1 MKKLCLFLF
10 LSVASV
16 SVVMAQPRS
25 IGLRLG
31 GNQELTF
38 QQYVNSESNFVQLD
52 AGSFY
57 FRGLQ
62 VTVTYNWLSHSLNNP
77 NFSVYGGLGAA
88 LGYNWGDNAWYHP
101 LRFAD
106 KNDPA
111 YAVKWANR
119 VGVQRY
125 FFTGVVGHL
134 GIEYKFDDVPIS
146 ISLDYRPLI
155 GIDFG
160 KEFHPITNEYSDK
173 IKIGYHTPGLWA
185 FALSG
190 RYFF

>member
-16 SVVMAQPRS
+16 SIVMAQPRS

-88 LGYNWGDNAWYHP
+88 LGYNWGDNDWYHP

-106 KNDPA
+106 KNDTK
-111 YAVKWANR
+111 YSEKWKNR
-119 VGVQRY
+119 VGIHRY

>member
-38 QQYVNSESNFVQLD
+38 QQYVNSESNFIQLD

-57 FRGLQ
+57 FSGLQ

-88 LGYNWGDNAWYHP
+88 LGYNWGNNDWYHP
-101 LRFAD
+101 LRSAD

-111 YAVKWANR
+111 YAV
-119 VGVQRY
+119 
-125 FFTGVVGHL
+125 
-134 GIEYKFDDVPIS
+134 
-146 ISLDYRPLI
+146 
-155 GIDFG
+155 
-160 KEFHPITNEYSDK
+160 
-173 IKIGYHTPGLWA
+173 
-185 FALSG
+185 
-190 RYFF
+190 